1 MSPKARGRGLKMPVC
16 VRETEKKKKK
26 KTEKEREGGRRESV
40 GLGRVGYDH
49 SHCPRRAERECAF
62 VCVGCPPSPK
72 VDV

>member
-1 MSPKARGRGLKMPVC
+1 MPVC
-16 VRETEKKKKK
+16 ERETEKK

-62 VCVGCPPSPK
+62 V
-72 VDV
+72 

>member
-16 VRETEKKKKK
+16 VRETEKKKK
-26 KTEKEREGGRRESV
+26 RRESV